1 MPAATNADP
10 WLEDRL
16 LLTRRPEPGRPVMR
30 QRWEHL
36 LFLHWEV
43 PAASLSRLL
52 PDGLEVDL
60 FEGRAFVGLVPF
72 QMAGVRPWSLPS
84 VWGLSNFAET
94 NVRTYVRT
102 PSGRPGVW
110 FFSLDAANV
119 VGAALGRYWFRLPYY
134 YAWMTLRA
142 RERAEGDWNLRYS
155 SRRIFPRNPAA
166 TTRIEAETVGPVAPA
181 VPGSLEFWLAERY
194 LLYTSTG
201 SSSAPEPAGAT
212 LWQGRVYHSAYPLQ
226 PARLV
231 MLAESAVE
239 GAGIILPPS
248 PPLAH
253 YARRVVVE
261 VFPLE
266 RVRT

>member
-1 MPAATNADP
+1 MPLAPADP

-16 LLTRRPEPGRPVMR
+16 LLTRRPFDGRPVMH

-43 PAASLSRLL
+43 PAGVLAGLL
-52 PDGLEVDL
+52 PVGLEVDL
-60 FEGRAFVGLVPF
+60 FDGRAYVGLVPF
-72 QMAGVRPWSLPS
+72 TMAGVRPRSLPS
-84 VWGLSNFAET
+84 VWGLSNFHET

-119 VGAALGRYWFRLPYY
+119 VAASLGRFWFRLPYY
-134 YAWMTLRA
+134 YAWMTLQA
-142 RERAEGDWNLRYS
+142 RERAEGRWSVRYS
-155 SRRIFPRNPAA
+155 SRRIFPRSPAA
-166 TTRIEAETVGPVAPA
+166 MTRIEAETTGPAELA
-181 VPGSLEFWLAERY
+181 IPGSLEFWLAERY
-194 LLYTSTG
+194 LLYTSSG
-201 SSSAPEPAGAT
+201 SDLTDTT
-212 LWQGRVYHSAYPLQ
+212 LWQGRVHHSAYPLQ
-226 PARLV
+226 PARVIALD
-231 MLAESAVE
+231 ESAVQ
-239 GAGIILPPS
+239 GAGVSLPDR

-266 RVRT
+266 RVATGNPG